1 MYSIG
6 DEVVYP
12 QHGAGRITAIEQKV
26 VLGRQRDYLT
36 IHIEHSHMTVMVPV
50 ENADRAGLRKV
61 CTSEVVDQVIE
72 VLRSDATRMPSEWNH
87 RYKHNLGKLKTGDI
101 FEVADVI
108 RNLAARR
115 VVRELPIGEKQMLT
129 KAKRILAS
137 EFMYACD
144 LGEDEAMAF
153 LEGVLDDVDAARP
166 PLDGSPEVALS
177 V

>member
-12 QHGAGRITAIEQKV
+12 QHGAGRITGIEQKV

-36 IHIEHSHMTVMVPV
+36 IHIEHSQMTVMVPV

-61 CTSEVVDQVIE
+61 CTSAVVDQVLE

-101 FEVADVI
+101 FEVADVV

-115 VVRELPIGEKQMLT
+115 AGRELPIGEKQMLT

-137 EFMYACD
+137 EFMYACG

-153 LEGVLDDVDAARP
+153 LEGVLDDVDEARP
-166 PLDGSPEVALS
+166 PLGGSPEIALS
-177 V
+177 L